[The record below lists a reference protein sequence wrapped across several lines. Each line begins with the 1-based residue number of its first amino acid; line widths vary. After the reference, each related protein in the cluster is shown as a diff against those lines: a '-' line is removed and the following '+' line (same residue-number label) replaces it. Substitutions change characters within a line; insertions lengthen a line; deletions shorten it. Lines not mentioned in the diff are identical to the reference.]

1 MIQKPNTNYGARTPE
16 AVEKHPDTVVLNTNI
31 AEHEDSDGNI
41 YYTADAQILT
51 YQEYTDVQDDII
63 AEMQVENLSR
73 DELLAE
79 LLEVE

>member
-1 MIQKPNTNYGARTPE
+1 MIQKPNTNYGAREPE

-31 AEHEDSDGNI
+31 TAHEDAEGNT
-41 YYTADAQILT
+41 YYTADAEILT

-79 LLEVE
+79 LLEGE